1 MQTPPYKT
9 QNRFKRAPFLVK
21 KSSQEAGVQTG
32 QNSALVIILDDQR
45 VGRAVL
51 SEIIRSLDSDIRVE
65 ACSDPQVALSMAAQ
79 NPPDLVITDYKMPE
93 MDGLEFTR
101 RLRNLAG
108 CEETPLLM
116 VSIVDDR
123 ELLYR
128 ALEAGASDFLY
139 RPIDRQECTARA
151 RNLLALGR
159 QQRITRQRARWLEE
173 RIAEETQALQERE
186 RDLIARLARAG
197 EYRTRISKNHY
208 WRVARYARLVAEAL
222 GLSAKECAQIEL
234 AAQLHDIGMIGLPD
248 AIVQSDAPL
257 SEEETDM
264 MYAHTEIGHNLL
276 QGGPSPLLDL
286 ASQIALHHHEH
297 WDGSGHPR
305 GLAGEDIPLAARI
318 VAVANCYDELTRR
331 YPGRPE
337 YSEEDALRHIIEVSG
352 SILEPA
358 CVQAFVDQF
367 DEILHVQP
375 PPEHSPTRHN

>member
-1 MQTPPYKT
+1 MQTPPYIA
-9 QNRFKRAPFLVK
+9 QNRFNRPPFLVK
-21 KSSQEAGVQTG
+21 KSSQDTG
-32 QNSALVIILDDQR
+32 AQAEPSTPLVIILDDQR

-51 SEIIRSLDSDIRVE
+51 SEIIRTLDSDIRVE
-65 ACSDPQVALSMAAQ
+65 TCSDPQVALSLAAQ
-79 NPPDLVITDYKMPE
+79 TAPDLVITDYKMPE

-101 RLRNLAG
+101 RLRNLSG

-173 RIAEETQALQERE
+173 RVAEETQALQERE
-186 RDLIARLARAG
+186 RDLIARLARVG
-197 EYRTRISKNHY
+197 EYRTQIARNHY

-248 AIVQSDAPL
+248 AITQSDTPL
-257 SEEETDM
+257 SEKEADVLYT
-264 MYAHTEIGHNLL
+264 HTEIGHNLL

-286 ASQIALHHHEH
+286 AAQIALHHHEH
-297 WDGSGHPR
+297 WDGSGHPH

-318 VAVANCYDELTRR
+318 VAVADCYDELTRR
-331 YPGRPE
+331 YPGSTE
-337 YSEEDALRHIIEVSG
+337 YSEEEALRHIIEVSG
-352 SILEPA
+352 SALEPA

-375 PPEHSPTRHN
+375 PPEHPLNRHN